1 MNKITID
8 WDWVKSELYRM
19 ERIKPSEE
27 AAAQAVLAS
36 ADKCLLTA
44 RDLAEP
50 GHATTLLKISE
61 ISNSAI
67 IMPEGIEFTSRS
79 LARHMKGATEIVILL
94 ATIGDSIEKM
104 ASKAMACGDSLE
116 GYLFDRIGS
125 IAVESLAEN
134 LEKALRESVSK
145 DNHSLSIRYSP
156 GYCNWPIEEQY
167 KLEKLIDF
175 SAAGITLTDK
185 CLMVPMKSISAICG
199 IGPKSVF
206 HKKGT
211 PCSMC
216 ELKSC
221 DYRRT

>member
-1 MNKITID
+1 MNNITID

-19 ERIKPSEE
+19 ERIKPSKE

-36 ADKCLLTA
+36 ADKCLLA
-44 RDLAEP
+44 AMDLAQP
-50 GHATTLLKISE
+50 RHATAVINISGV
-61 ISNSAI
+61 SGSAI
-67 IMPEGIEFTSRS
+67 ILSDGTEFSSHS
-79 LARHMKGATEIVILL
+79 LARHMKGAEEIVILL
-94 ATIGDSIEKM
+94 VTIGDAIEKM
-104 ASKAMACGDSLE
+104 ASQAMTQGDPLE

-134 LEKALRESVSK
+134 MERSLRESVSK
-145 DNHSLSIRYSP
+145 DEKSLSIRYSP

-167 KLEKLIDF
+167 KLEKLLDF
-175 SAAGITLTDK
+175 SKAGIKLTDK